1 MLKKKN
7 MFKYDILTN
16 FRTKKK
22 RKKPANLE
30 KTMIVSVLFLVR
42 ISGFLL
48 PDCIFLLL
56 DNSHTWLINYWTS

>member
-22 RKKPANLE
+22 RKNPANLR
-30 KTMIVSVLFLVR
+30 KQ
-42 ISGFLL
+42 
-48 PDCIFLLL
+48 
-56 DNSHTWLINYWTS
+56 